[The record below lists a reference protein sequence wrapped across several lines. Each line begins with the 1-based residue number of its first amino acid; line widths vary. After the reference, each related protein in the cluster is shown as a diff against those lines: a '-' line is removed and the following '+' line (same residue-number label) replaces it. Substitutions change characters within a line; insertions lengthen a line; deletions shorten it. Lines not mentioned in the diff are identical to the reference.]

1 MYRVERLNGDKSK
14 KNTVWKTEICVQA
27 SQPVRSVTL
36 DNLVDISEPKFPVCS
51 IGKYTRKKIL

>member
-1 MYRVERLNGDKSK
+1 MNGDKSK